1 MTDCGFGRTS
11 FVKKFLSAINEHIDN
26 TWDEHLT
33 WTPPP
38 PEWHP
43 IAVHALR
50 TMGFFIL
57 QCSQERNFKN
67 FHPNWAGSKLTLDVV
82 EKQSWD
88 AALKVKLNWF
98 DIYQMSDI

>member
-1 MTDCGFGRTS
+1 MNTLTTLQMCPSHGPHHPQTDTPL
-11 FVKKFLSAINEHIDN
+11 LSM
-26 TWDEHLT
+26 
-33 WTPPP
+33 P
-38 PEWHP
+38 
-43 IAVHALR
+43 LR

-82 EKQSWD
+82 EKLSWD

>member
-1 MTDCGFGRTS
+1 MNTLTTLEMSTS
-11 FVKKFLSAINEHIDN
+11 HGPHHPQSDTPLLSM
-26 TWDEHLT
+26 
-33 WTPPP
+33 P
-38 PEWHP
+38 
-43 IAVHALR
+43 LR